1 MMRTRS
7 MKNAGTAAIS
17 FLCMFVWLSSLAFA
31 MPPNPERYNEETKKG
46 SSLPY
51 YLENRTKLMEQGIDF
66 PRKVASAAAQ
76 SINGTFNALA
86 ILIKFSDKNSSAEAS
101 KFDTL
106 IFVDRQGTVRNY
118 YKEISYGQLD
128 IVTVNLP
135 STTGWTSAPQTYAYY
150 CNGQNG
156 MGSYPQNSQKLCED
170 IVDLVNPLVDFS
182 NYDNDLDGFVD
193 ALILV
198 HTGPGAEVTWS
209 DNDIWS
215 HKWGIVPRSKDGV
228 YISEYCIQPEY
239 WYTPGD
245 ITCGVFCH
253 ELGHILGL
261 PDLYDTD
268 TPRDSYGIGKWSLMA
283 YGSWNGPA
291 GRGDYPAHP
300 DAWSRIRLG
309 FTSAINVVANN
320 NNALIAGVEGGGDI
334 YRLWSGG
341 GLGDEYFLTET
352 RQKTGYDSY
361 LPASGLLIWHI
372 DETQSGNDNQWYPGH
387 EADGHYRVALEQAD
401 GLFELE
407 KNSSSGNS
415 GDPFPGSGAY
425 TSFSPASLPSTN
437 SYAGENTQVAVSNI
451 SPSAAIMTATL
462 QVSLA
467 SAVDDEKIVLL
478 PERTVLRQNHPN
490 PFNPSTRIRFDLAR
504 GTEVTMTIFN
514 ILGNPIRELL
524 KGRYPAGSTE
534 ITWDGTDQ
542 AGRPVPSGIYFYEL
556 VTEVGRET
564 RKMTLIK

>member
-1 MMRTRS
+1 
-7 MKNAGTAAIS
+7 MKNHSMNIAGIAAIS
-17 FLCMFVWLSSLAFA
+17 FLCMFLSLGSLVFA
-31 MPPNPERYNEETKKG
+31 MPPNPDRYNEEIEKG
-46 SSLPY
+46 SPLPY
-51 YLENRTKLMEQGIDF
+51 YLENRTKLMEQGIDS
-66 PRKVASAAAQ
+66 PRKVASPVTQ
-76 SINGTFNALA
+76 SAHGTFNALA
-86 ILIKFSDKNSSAEAS
+86 ILIKFSDKNSSVEVS

-106 IFVDRQGTVRNY
+106 IFVDRQGSVRNY
-118 YKEISYGQLD
+118 YKEISYAQLD

-135 STTGWTSAPQTYAYY
+135 STIGWTTAPQTYAYY

-156 MGSYPQNSQKLCED
+156 MGAYPQNSQKLCED

-215 HKWGIVPRSKDGV
+215 HKWGIVPRSRDGV
-228 YISEYCIQPEY
+228 YIREYCIQPEY

-268 TPRDSYGIGKWSLMA
+268 IPRDSYGVGKWSLMA
-283 YGSWNGPA
+283 YGSWNGPS

-309 FTSAINVVANN
+309 FTSPTNVVANI
-320 NNALIAGVEGGGDI
+320 NNALIASVEGGGDI
-334 YRLWSGG
+334 YRLWSSG
-341 GLGDEYFLTET
+341 GLGDEYFLMEN
-352 RQKTGYDSY
+352 RQRTGYDSY
-361 LPASGLLIWHI
+361 LPSSGLLIWHI
-372 DETQSGNDNQWYPGH
+372 DETQSGNDNQWYPGY
-387 EADGHYRVALEQAD
+387 EASGHYRVALEQAD
-401 GLFELE
+401 GLFEME
-407 KNSSSGNS
+407 KNISSGNA
-415 GDPFPGSGAY
+415 GDPFPGSSAH

-437 SYAGENTQVAVSNI
+437 SYGGENTMMAISNI
-451 SPSAAIMTATL
+451 SPSAATMTASL

-467 SAVDDEKIVLL
+467 SGINDEEADLL
-478 PERTVLRQNHPN
+478 PRKTVLRQNHPN
-490 PFNPSTRIRFDLAR
+490 PFNPSTQIKFDLAR
-504 GTEVTMTIFN
+504 GSKVTLTIFN
-514 ILGNPIRELL
+514 ILGRPVRELL
-524 KGRYPAGSTE
+524 NGRYPAGSTE
-534 ITWDGTDQ
+534 ITWDGTDK

-556 VTEVGRET
+556 VTEEGRES

>member
-1 MMRTRS
+1 MKTLSRNIHRT
-7 MKNAGTAAIS
+7 AVIS
-17 FLCMFVWLSSLAFA
+17 FLGMFVWLGSLAFA

-46 SSLPY
+46 SPLPY
-51 YLENRTKLMEQGIDF
+51 YLENRMKLMEQGIDS
-66 PRKVASAAAQ
+66 PRKVASPIAQ
-76 SINGTFNALA
+76 SAKGTFNALA
-86 ILIKFSDKNSSAEAS
+86 ILLKFADKNSSVEAS
-101 KFDTL
+101 AFDTL
-106 IFVDRQGTVRNY
+106 IFIDRQSTVRNY

-135 STTGWTSAPQTYAYY
+135 STIGWTSAPQTYAYY

-156 MGSYPQNSQKLCED
+156 MGAYPQNSQKLCED

-228 YISEYCIQPEY
+228 YINEYCIQPEY

-283 YGSWNGPA
+283 YGSWNGPT

-300 DAWSRIRLG
+300 DAWSRIRFG
-309 FTSAINVVANN
+309 FASATNVVANI
-320 NNALIAGVEGGGDI
+320 NNAFIPGVEGGGDI

-341 GLGDEYFLTET
+341 SLADEYFLIEN

-361 LPASGLLIWHI
+361 LPSSGLLIWHI
-372 DETQSGNDNQWYPGH
+372 DETRPGNDKQWYPGY
-387 EADGHYRVALEQAD
+387 EANGHYRVALEQSD
-401 GLFELE
+401 GLFEME
-407 KNSSSGNS
+407 KNSSSGNA
-415 GDPFPGSGAY
+415 GDPFPGSGAH
-425 TSFSPASLPSTN
+425 TSFSSTTLPSTN
-437 SYAGENTQVAVSNI
+437 SYAGANSIVAVSDI
-451 SPSAAIMTATL
+451 SPSAALMTASL

-467 SAVDDEKIVLL
+467 SAVDDERTDLL

-534 ITWDGTDQ
+534 ITWDGTDE